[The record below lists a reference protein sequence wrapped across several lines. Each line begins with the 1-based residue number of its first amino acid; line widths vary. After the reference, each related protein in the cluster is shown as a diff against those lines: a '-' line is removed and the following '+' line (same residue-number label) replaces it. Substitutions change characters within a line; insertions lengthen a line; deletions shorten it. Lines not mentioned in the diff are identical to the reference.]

1 MTPTQQRLLVLWAA
15 LLISV
20 LCLGLLPVSRFTA
33 VLAVVVIWGSAAVW
47 VGVLSRRENTGA
59 FAWFSDLPGVAYR
72 QPVVLVCGDLP
83 GNWPDTSPVLTVS
96 QGCWIRVDN
105 PHDLAVVTRELLSQR
120 PGWGRQLSVMVCVCP
135 QQHGDQETL
144 TSRLLALRWQI
155 SQLHRITGQA
165 VPLLLS
171 SLVGSAMVKDMHW
184 QSATPEGLIRVWNSP
199 SVPETVTDWLRLNT
213 QEPASVE
220 PTVLMSSLA
229 NWFSHYV
236 QAVFIDTK
244 PDMPP
249 IKPTAVAWGI
259 SPVLAGSLSH
269 SVWREWLH
277 RHTALNSV
285 AGWHPVAAD
294 NTVMPLLPDFILPLL
309 PEGEGVTPA
318 QRMLRN
324 GFVLFTL
331 SIGVALASSAWNNQQ
346 LLQRISFDLQHYH
359 HIGPA
364 DSGQKAQAVNVL
376 RLHATQLNSWA
387 RNGSPLHLS
396 LGLYRGEHLRAP
408 VMAAIQSYVAP
419 VQPVVSTTPETRQ
432 PNIIHLDSMSLFDAG
447 KSELKPGS
455 TKVLVN
461 ALVGVKARPG
471 WLIRITGHTDNTGST
486 PLNQALS
493 LKRAESVRDWMRD
506 TGEIPENCFAVL
518 GHGASRPVATNDTAE
533 GRALNRRVEIN
544 LVPQANAC
552 LVAGLSS
559 APSQDGGVSRNEME

>member
-15 LLISV
+15 LLSSV
-20 LCLGLLPVSRFTA
+20 LCLGFLPVSRFSA

-47 VGVLSRRENTGA
+47 VGMANRRGNPGA
-59 FAWFSDLPGVAYR
+59 IAWFTDLPGVAYR

-83 GNWPDTSPVLTVS
+83 GNWPEASPVLTVS
-96 QGCWIRVDN
+96 QGCWIRVET
-105 PHDLAVVTRELLSQR
+105 PHDLAAVTRELLSQR

-135 QQHGDQETL
+135 QQHGDLETL
-144 TSRLLALRWQI
+144 TSQLLALRWQI

-171 SLVGSAMVKDMHW
+171 SLVGTAMVKDMHW
-184 QSATPEGLIRVWNSP
+184 QSATSEGRIRVWHSS
-199 SVPETVTDWLRLNT
+199 SVPETVAGWLNT
-213 QEPASVE
+213 QNPQSVE
-220 PTVLMSSLA
+220 PPVLMNSLA
-229 NWFSHYV
+229 NWFNRYV
-236 QAVFIDTK
+236 HAVFIDTK

-249 IKPTAVAWGI
+249 IKPTAVVWGI
-259 SPVLAGSLSH
+259 SPVLAGSLPR
-269 SVWREWLH
+269 SVWAEWLH
-277 RHTALNSV
+277 RHTALNDV
-285 AGWHPVAAD
+285 AGWHPAGAD
-294 NTVMPLLPDFILPLL
+294 STVMPLLPDFILPLL
-309 PEGEGVTPA
+309 PEGEGVTPG
-318 QRMLRN
+318 QRMLCN

-364 DSGQKAQAVNVL
+364 DNRQKAQAVNEL
-376 RLHATQLNSWA
+376 RLHAAQLNSWA

-408 VMAAIQSYVAP
+408 VMAAIQSYVVP
-419 VQPVVSTTPETRQ
+419 VEPVVPTPPETSQ

-486 PLNQALS
+486 SLNQALS
-493 LKRAESVRDWMRD
+493 LQRAESVRDWMRD
-506 TGEIPENCFAVL
+506 TGEIPENCFAVQ

-552 LVAGLSS
+552 LAAGLSS
-559 APSQDGGVSRNEME
+559 APSLDGGVSRNEME